1 MNGGSLIAQTQL
13 LKYKIARNGNIISS
27 PNVQHS
33 TKRFVGWSLAKDGE
47 VISLQDVSMTGNLTL
62 YAVFEDYIPVP
73 EKGTNQGRYMSI
85 YHIESISQNGTYV
98 VLKQVD
104 NIGTINEIVS
114 VQDLNNE
121 NFELISF
128 DDYIYEEKIFQ
139 GQFLIVPKKDKSVR
153 LNNLIISYTEFNW
166 IGAAMLLLVF
176 VTLMWVFIDNSS
188 RKSKFIIWAGLLLV
202 ATVILFLLPSMINF
216 SSYLEYLLAESKN
229 VDPAATTIT
238 TLNGVKFAGMFL
250 ILAAVFSILTF
261 VLAIINEKLEKKMEL
276 VEDTDR

>member
-1 MNGGSLIAQTQL
+1 
-13 LKYKIARNGNIISS
+13 
-27 PNVQHS
+27 
-33 TKRFVGWSLAKDGE
+33 
-47 VISLQDVSMTGNLTL
+47 
-62 YAVFEDYIPVP
+62 
-73 EKGTNQGRYMSI
+73 
-85 YHIESISQNGTYV
+85 
-98 VLKQVD
+98 
-104 NIGTINEIVS
+104 
-114 VQDLNNE
+114 
-121 NFELISF
+121 
-128 DDYIYEEKIFQ
+128 
-139 GQFLIVPKKDKSVR
+139 
-153 LNNLIISYTEFNW
+153 
-166 IGAAMLLLVF
+166 MLLLVF

-261 VLAIINEKLEKKMEL
+261 VLAIINEKLEKKIEL